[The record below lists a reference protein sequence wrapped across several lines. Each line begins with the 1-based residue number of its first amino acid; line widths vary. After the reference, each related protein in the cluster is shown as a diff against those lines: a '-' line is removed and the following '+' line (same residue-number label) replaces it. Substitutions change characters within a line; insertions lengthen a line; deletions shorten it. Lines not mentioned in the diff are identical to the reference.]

1 MVDESHLK
9 MHHNSL
15 QHDVTAIVGSNRRL
29 TLGKRLPRQGGNT
42 ERIVSP
48 WGVYK
53 NPKRWNKREHNP
65 AVISVQVWLNS
76 LETTADRHRGRL
88 RGGNCNQNLSPIV
101 SVCQYYPVSHCCLSI
116 ERCQ

>member
-76 LETTADRHRGRL
+76 LETTADRHRGGYVVVTVIKIYHQL
-88 RGGNCNQNLSPIV
+88 FHSVNIIIQSLIV
-101 SVCQYYPVSHCCLSI
+101 AF
-116 ERCQ
+116 R